1 MANVLKMAMIQSI
14 LHLHSLRWSQRRI
27 ARELDLDRG
36 TVGRYLSRH
45 LGPPNAAIPPAGS
58 DAANA
63 ATFSAFPGP
72 SGIATDRTAGADSTA
87 GSNAAIPPAGSEAL
101 STAPNTAIPPAGDAL
116 PDDLE

>member
-45 LGPPNAAIPPAGS
+45 LRPPNTAIPPAGS
-58 DAANA
+58 GAANA
-63 ATFSAFPGP
+63 AIFSAFPGP
-72 SGIATDRTAGADSTA
+72 SDIATDRTAGADSTA
-87 GSNAAIPPAGSEAL
+87 GSNAAIPPTGSETEKPSRRSAGKRGKNTT
-101 STAPNTAIPPAGDAL
+101 TACQS
-116 PDDLE
+116 